1 MRALMIFL
9 TLALALTACI
19 SQKAAQGPAEGVLAI
34 EYDRL
39 DFVAQAVN
47 GSTYGFKFLVNNGT
61 FESKS
66 FDKVEWKFEFNGK
79 ETEAETTAISL
90 DVPGGKSGTFEVQVK
105 VEYPK
110 DAKEFMPFLKK
121 RSVPYRLTGTVSGP
135 GGSFPVKAEYDVG
148 LPELPTV
155 KVPGAAIA
163 SGDKG
168 EVGFSFD
175 IFVKNPNVFPM
186 KVDYVSYNL
195 EIEGVPVGSGR
206 IAEMEK
212 VPSNSDL
219 AYTFPAKMDLKE
231 HGVKIK
237 EMLGKKSMEFVITG
251 VLSVEGI
258 ELPVQESGVIKF
270 TR

>member
-1 MRALMIFL
+1 MIFL
-9 TLALALTACI
+9 SLTLGLAACATAPV
-19 SQKAAQGPAEGVLAI
+19 ATGPAEGVVTI

-39 DFVAQAVN
+39 DFLAQALG
-47 GSTYGFKFLVNNGT
+47 GSTYGFKFLVQNGT
-61 FESKS
+61 SQSLS
-66 FDKVEWKFEFNGK
+66 FNKVTWRFEFNGK
-79 ETEAETTAISL
+79 EAGEETTAIAL
-90 DVPGGKSGTFEVQVK
+90 DVPGFKSGTFEVQVK

-110 DAKEFMPFLKK
+110 DPKDYVPFIKK
-121 RSVPYRLTGTVSGP
+121 RSVQYRLTGTVTGSGESYP
-135 GGSFPVKAEYDVG
+135 IKAEYDVG

-237 EMLGKKSMEFVITG
+237 EMLGKKSMDFVITG